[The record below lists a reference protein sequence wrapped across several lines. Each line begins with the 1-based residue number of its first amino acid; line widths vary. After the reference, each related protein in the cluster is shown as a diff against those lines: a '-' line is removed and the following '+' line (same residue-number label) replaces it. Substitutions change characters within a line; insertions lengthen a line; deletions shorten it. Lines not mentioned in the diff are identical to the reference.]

1 RAGLQGEPL
10 RRARGDRPLPAREG
24 RAASRAADRAGGAL
38 RRRGRRAGR
47 ARAGRAR
54 PARPARAPPVR
65 RPRRS
70 RARRRDARR
79 VPGGAR
85 RREHR
90 HQRPLPPGAPS
101 DGVSRAAPRPAAA
114 ARRRARGRGGV
125 LAAALGGALGAGH
138 PGRDRR
144 APPRARRVYRRVR
157 RRAIRVVATLVVT
170 GLCAVYIVWKI
181 DVGKTLDVLRGANV
195 GYFLG
200 SVAIMVVTVLPMAWR
215 WQQLLAGRGIHDR
228 LPWLTRAYFTAYTA
242 GQVLPTSIGGD
253 AMRIFETT
261 RRHPGHGGPI
271 AGSVLL
277 ERALGG
283 AATLALAAIGF
294 VLAIGRYDV
303 GAYLWVELAFVVATL
318 VLGVVLFSRRMRRP
332 LRRTV
337 PLLRRL
343 RVERPLRAVYEG
355 IHAYRNHGWLL
366 LGVCVLTL
374 GVQAVRVLAIW
385 LSAKA
390 VGVDLSPR
398 VYYVMGPLLF
408 LVMLVPFT
416 INGLAVREA
425 FFVSFLGKLDV
436 GADP

>member
-1 RAGLQGEPL
+1 M
-10 RRARGDRPLPAREG
+10 
-24 RAASRAADRAGGAL
+24 
-38 RRRGRRAGR
+38 RGRL
-47 ARAGRAR
+47 
-54 PARPARAPPVR
+54 VR
-65 RPRRS
+65 
-70 RARRRDARR
+70 
-79 VPGGAR
+79 VG
-85 RREHR
+85 
-90 HQRPLPPGAPS
+90 
-101 DGVSRAAPRPAAA
+101 
-114 ARRRARGRGGV
+114 
-125 LAAALGGALGAGH
+125 
-138 PGRDRR
+138 
-144 APPRARRVYRRVR
+144 
-157 RRAIRVVATLVVT
+157 ATLVVT
-170 GLCAVYIVWKI
+170 GLCTAYSLWKI
-181 DVGKTLDVLRGANV
+181 DVGKTLDVLRDASV

-228 LPWLTRAYFTAYTA
+228 LGWLTRAYFTAYTA

-261 RRHPGHGGPI
+261 RRHPGRGGPV

-283 AATLALAAIGF
+283 AATLVLAAIGF

-303 GAYLWVELAFVVATL
+303 GAYLWVELGFVVATV

-332 LRRTV
+332 LRLSV

-343 RVERPLRAVYEG
+343 KLERPLRAVYEG
-355 IHAYRNHGWLL
+355 IHAYRGHPFLL

-374 GVQAVRVLAIW
+374 GIQSIRVLAIW
-385 LSAKA
+385 LAAKA

-425 FFVSFLGKLDV
+425 FFVSFLGKLGV
-436 GADP
+436 GADAAFATGFLFFVVTIALSLPGAAILAWEGLRGTARLGSP